1 MVVDQDQ
8 KLLLFSHGGEIAQ
21 NDMMMI
27 TTLVLMLYS
36 NLVVSNFRRSTK
48 ANSFSVG
55 FSEVGLG
62 MKGVNLKRFVRL
74 Y

>member
-1 MVVDQDQ
+1 
-8 KLLLFSHGGEIAQ
+8 
-21 NDMMMI
+21 MMMI

-55 FSEVGLG
+55 FSEVERGEFE
-62 MKGVNLKRFVRL
+62 KVCSFILKQQGHEQ
-74 Y
+74 